1 MSAVDLLCGM
11 PENLLT
17 YRLLLI
23 SPSDVNKERDV
34 VTQAV
39 ARWNAQIGEA
49 LKARVDVVKWETHAA
64 PDLSG
69 PPQEVLGKQIVDGCD
84 FGLAVFWT
92 RIGTPTPTHIS
103 GSVEEIERLCAQKKR
118 VMLYFCERAIRH
130 DADIEEY
137 SRLRDVRGEYEKQ
150 GLIGTYVEPHEL
162 ESAVL
167 THLTSAVKALLSKK
181 TDEELPSVL
190 AQAWSDDL
198 ATRVGGSGALYAIQ
212 LATRTDMY
220 KELIRLLTG
229 LSGPVRVRA
238 TSVLPYREQ
247 SFDPL
252 FRDYMR
258 TVAQKCRAAT
268 LDSNAASYINIV
280 ACQVGT
286 SGKLPDH
293 REEAIRVRRQ
303 IFDDAG
309 AGEHIAVFQIQHH
322 WLLNVLTI
330 NDEHAVIGFPKQ
342 ATDPHLSHAVRLSG
356 QPFVSQ
362 ITQWFDTCLLPSA
375 RVVDLETLRLRVD
388 DDEGA

>member
-1 MSAVDLLCGM
+1 MAEHV
-11 PENLLT
+11 LT

-23 SPSDVNKERDV
+23 SPSDVARERDV
-34 VTQAV
+34 VTQVV

-49 LKARVDVVKWETHAA
+49 LKARVDVVAWETHSA

-69 PPQEVLGKQIVDGCD
+69 PPQEVLNKQMVDRCD

-92 RIGTPTPTHIS
+92 RIGTPTPTHVS

-118 VMLYFCERAIRH
+118 VMLYFCERPIRH

-150 GLIGTYVEPHEL
+150 GLIGTYTEPHEL

-167 THLTSAVKALLSKK
+167 THLTSAVKEFLSRKP
-181 TDEELPSVL
+181 DEELPSVL
-190 AQAWSDDL
+190 AQTFSDDF
-198 ATRVGGSGALYAIQ
+198 AARVGGSGVMYAVP
-212 LATRTDMY
+212 LATRAEMY

-229 LSGPVRVRA
+229 LPGSVRVRA

-258 TVAQKCRAAT
+258 TVAQKCRAAALANET
-268 LDSNAASYINIV
+268 ASYINVV
-280 ACQVGT
+280 ACQVGS
-286 SGKLPDH
+286 SGKLPEH

-303 IFDDAG
+303 IFEDAG
-309 AGEHIAVFQIQHH
+309 AREHIALFQIQHH

-342 ATDPHLSHAVRLSG
+342 ASDPHLSHAVRLSG

-375 RVVDLETLRLRVD
+375 RVIDLETMTLRAIP
-388 DDEGA
+388 DEGT